1 MEAQARTGERGV
13 FLETFGCQM
22 NERDSEKV
30 LGFLKGLNYRTIQD
44 SNQAD
49 LIILNTCSIRE
60 KAEQKLYSALGR
72 FKRLKE
78 KNPGLIIGVGG
89 CVAQQEGERLFKK
102 APYLDIVF
110 GTHNIHRLPELIKG
124 VEATRVR
131 KVATEFYNT
140 IAPEEEPSKYSLD
153 TLRVNPVREFS
164 LNGVKA
170 FVTIMRGC
178 DNFCTYCIV
187 PYVRGHEVSR
197 DKEEVMKEARRL
209 ARVRVKEVTLLG
221 QNVNSYGHAKRD
233 GHTNGGVSFPML
245 LKEVCGIEGIERV
258 RFVTS
263 HPRDLS
269 AELTDLFGKEKRL
282 CRHIHLPVQSGS
294 NQVLKRMNRG
304 YTREE
309 YLEKTTEL
317 RKVCPGIGIT
327 SDIIVG
333 FPGEREED
341 FKDTLD
347 LLETVEFDN
356 IFSFKY
362 SPRPQTL
369 AASFKD
375 QIPDHI
381 KGERLSIVQDM
392 QKVITLRKNQ
402 AMVGRVEEVLVEG
415 RSKGNP
421 DELTGRTSC
430 NKIVNLPGGK
440 DLIGSLVSVKIDKVY
455 LNSLRGSLVR
465 SY

>member
-1 MEAQARTGERGV
+1 METQTPREKNL

-22 NERDSEKV
+22 NERDSERI
-30 LGFLKGLNYRTIQD
+30 LGFLRGLNYRTTQD
-44 SNQAD
+44 PNQAD
-49 LIILNTCSIRE
+49 LIIINTCSIRE
-60 KAEQKLYSALGR
+60 KAEQKLYSTLGR

-89 CVAQQEGERLFKK
+89 CVAQQEEERLFKR
-102 APYLDIVF
+102 ASYLDIVF
-110 GTHNIHRLPELIKG
+110 GTHNIHHLPELVKG
-124 VEATRVR
+124 VEVTRGR

-140 IAPEEEPSKYSLD
+140 IAPEEEPSQYPTD
-153 TLRVNPVREFS
+153 TIKVR
-164 LNGVKA
+164 A

-197 DKEEVMKEARRL
+197 GKEEILEEVRRL
-209 ARVRVKEVTLLG
+209 ARVGVKEVTLLG

-269 AELTDLFGKEKRL
+269 AELIELFGKEKRL
-282 CRHIHLPVQSGS
+282 CRHIHIPAQSGS

-309 YLEKTTEL
+309 YLEKITEL
-317 RKVCPGIGIT
+317 RKACPGIGIT

-333 FPGEREED
+333 FPGEKEED
-341 FKDTLD
+341 FKDTLN

-375 QIPDHI
+375 QIPGHI
-381 KGERLSIVQDM
+381 KEERLRIVQDM

-402 AMVGRVEEVLVEG
+402 VLVGRVEEVLVEG
-415 RSKGNP
+415 MSKGSP

-430 NKIVNLPGGK
+430 NRIVNFPGSIELTGR
-440 DLIGSLVSVKIDKVY
+440 LVPVKIEKAY
-455 LNSLRGSLVR
+455 LNSMRGTRV
-465 SY
+465 

>member
-1 MEAQARTGERGV
+1 MEAQAHRREKNL

-22 NERDSEKV
+22 NERDSERI
-30 LGFLKGLNYRTIQD
+30 LGFLKGLNYRTTQD
-44 SNQAD
+44 PNQAD
-49 LIILNTCSIRE
+49 LIIINTCSIRE
-60 KAEQKLYSALGR
+60 KAEQKLYSTLGR

-102 APYLDIVF
+102 AHYLDIVF
-110 GTHNIHRLPELIKG
+110 GTHNIHHLPELIKG
-124 VEATRVR
+124 VEVTRGR

-140 IAPEEEPSKYSLD
+140 IAHEEEPSEYSLD
-153 TLRVNPVREFS
+153 TLR
-164 LNGVKA
+164 VKA

-187 PYVRGHEVSR
+187 PHVRGREVSR
-197 DKEEVMKEARRL
+197 GKEEILKEVRRL
-209 ARVRVKEVTLLG
+209 ARTGVKEVTLLG
-221 QNVNSYGHAKRD
+221 QNVNSYGHA
-233 GHTNGGVSFPML
+233 NGGVSFPML
-245 LKEVCGIEGIERV
+245 LKEVCCIEGIERV

-294 NQVLKRMNRG
+294 NQVLERMNRG

-309 YLEKTTEL
+309 YLEKVTGL
-317 RKVCPGIGIT
+317 RKACPGIGIT

-375 QIPDHI
+375 QIPDHV
-381 KGERLSIVQDM
+381 KGERLRLVQDM
-392 QKVITLRKNQ
+392 QKIITLRKNQ

-415 RSKGNP
+415 RSKGGP

-430 NKIVNLPGGK
+430 NRIVNLPGGK
-440 DLIGSLVSVKIDKVY
+440 DLIGRLVSVKIERAY
-455 LNSLRGSLVR
+455 LNSMRGRVV
-465 SY
+465 